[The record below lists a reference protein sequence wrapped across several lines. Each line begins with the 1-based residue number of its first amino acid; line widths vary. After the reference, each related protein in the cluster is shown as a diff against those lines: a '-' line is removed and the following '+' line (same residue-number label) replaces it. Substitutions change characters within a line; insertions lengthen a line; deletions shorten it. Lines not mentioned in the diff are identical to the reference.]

1 MKALFRPTEDYP
13 DPNGTMLT
21 DGVKGGDTIY
31 GTGWVGWI
39 GNSEPVEVTVDLGKV
54 QEFYEIAVTTLEGEG
69 GVTYPDYVT
78 FSVSSDQNSFT
89 ELHTG
94 LKPEDGAGKQR
105 VRLYLFQS

>member
-1 MKALFRPTEDYP
+1 
-13 DPNGTMLT
+13 MLT